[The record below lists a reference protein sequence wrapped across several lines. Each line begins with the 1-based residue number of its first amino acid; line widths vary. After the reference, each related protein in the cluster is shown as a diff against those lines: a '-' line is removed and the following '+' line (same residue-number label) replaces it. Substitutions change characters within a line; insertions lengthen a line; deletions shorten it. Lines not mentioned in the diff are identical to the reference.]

1 MITSG
6 YREATS
12 RYGSHMGTCHHMPA
26 YAWAQEK
33 GKEGRVE
40 INAEMYPGLDGP
52 ALQEK
57 AIAILRN
64 RKQGKFGN
72 RHG

>member
-1 MITSG
+1 MLIAG
-6 YREATS
+6 HKEATS
-12 RYGSHMGTCHHMPA
+12 RYGSHMGTCVHIPA

-33 GKEGRVE
+33 GKPGRVE
-40 INAEMYPGLDGP
+40 ITAEMYPGLDGP

-64 RKQGKFGN
+64 RKQGKFGE

>member
-6 YREATS
+6 YKEATS
-12 RYGSHMGTCHHMPA
+12 RYGSHMGTCEHFPA

-33 GKEGRVE
+33 GKLGRVE
-40 INAEMYPGLDGP
+40 VTGDMYPGLDGA

-64 RKQGKFGN
+64 RKLGKFG
-72 RHG
+72 R

>member
-6 YREATS
+6 HKEATS
-12 RYGSHMGTCHHMPA
+12 QYGSNMGTCHHFPA

-33 GKEGRVE
+33 GKPGRVE
-40 INAEMYPGLDGP
+40 ITADMYPGLDGP

-57 AIAILRN
+57 AVAILRN
-64 RKQGKFGN
+64 RKQGKFGK